1 MSILALVI
9 IASLLTLSF
18 AAMNFAKVKKLDE
31 GTEEM
36 VEIASAIRIGA
47 NAFINYEYKVLLI
60 VTICVFA
67 VLTVLVS
74 FHTAIAFIIG
84 AVMSAIAGYVGM
96 KIATYANVRV
106 ANEAR
111 VTKTWKHLEDSL

>member
-1 MSILALVI
+1 M
-9 IASLLTLSF
+9 
-18 AAMNFAKVKKLDE
+18 DE

-60 VTICVFA
+60 VTICFSQY
-67 VLTVLVS
+67 LLYS
-74 FHTAIAFIIG
+74 SPYRDRIIIG
-84 AVMSAIAGYVGM
+84 AVMSAIAGYGM

-106 ANEAR
+106 
-111 VTKTWKHLEDSL
+111 K